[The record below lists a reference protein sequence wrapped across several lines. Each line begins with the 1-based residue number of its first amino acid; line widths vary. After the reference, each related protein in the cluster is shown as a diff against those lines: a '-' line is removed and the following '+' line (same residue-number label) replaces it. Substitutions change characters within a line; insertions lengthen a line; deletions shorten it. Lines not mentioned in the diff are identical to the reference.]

1 MTSATDERRRPVIVV
16 HGGAGTLT
24 RDLLPTELRREHE
37 AALVEALR
45 AGERV
50 LARGGSAL
58 DAVVAAV
65 AALEDAPQFNAG
77 RGAVFTADGTHELD
91 ASVMD
96 GRTLR
101 AGAVAGVTDVRNP
114 VLAAR
119 AVMTRTPH
127 VLMAGPAAERL
138 AAEAGLAPVGA
149 EYFATEL
156 RRAQLAEAKVR
167 DAGMLLDHDALSFRQ
182 SKAPDKYGTVG
193 AVALDAHGDLAAAT
207 STGGLTNK
215 LPGRVGDSPLVG
227 AGVYADNRSVAAS
240 ATGQGERFIEIAGC
254 HRLAMLVE
262 LGGRGVRDAA
272 DEVIHRALAE
282 RGGRGGIIAVDAM
295 GRVAMPFN
303 TPGMFR
309 GVMRVGG
316 EGRVAIFDDETTE
329 G

>member
-167 DAGMLLDHDALSFRQ
+167 DAGMVLDHDALSFRQ

-215 LPGRVGDSPLVG
+215 LPGG
-227 AGVYADNRSVAAS
+227 AWATRRSWAPGSTPTTAAS
-240 ATGQGERFIEIAGC
+240 RRRPPARASASSRSPAAIGWRCSSSSAAAGC
-254 HRLAMLVE
+254 VTRPT
-262 LGGRGVRDAA
+262 R
-272 DEVIHRALAE
+272 
-282 RGGRGGIIAVDAM
+282 
-295 GRVAMPFN
+295 
-303 TPGMFR
+303 
-309 GVMRVGG
+309 
-316 EGRVAIFDDETTE
+316 
-329 G
+329 

>member
-1 MTSATDERRRPVIVV
+1 MTVSGDRPTPTLVI

-24 RDLLPTELRREHE
+24 RDVLTEAQRREHE

-50 LARGGSAL
+50 LARGGTAL
-58 DAVVAAV
+58 DAVVEAV
-65 AALEDAPQFNAG
+65 VSLEDAPQFNAG
-77 RGAVFTADGTHELD
+77 HGAVFTSAGTHELD
-91 ASVMD
+91 ASLMD

-101 AGAVAGVTDVRNP
+101 AGAVAGVTNVRNP
-114 VLAAR
+114 VRAAR
-119 AVMTRTPH
+119 VVMTRTPH
-127 VLMAGPAAERL
+127 VLMVGPSAERL
-138 AAEAGLAPVGA
+138 AEAAGLEPVGP

-156 RRAQLAEAKVR
+156 RRAQLAEAKAR
-167 DAGMLLDHDALSFRQ
+167 DAGAVLDHDLLAFRQ
-182 SKAPDKYGTVG
+182 KVAAEKLGTVG

-240 ATGQGERFIEIAGC
+240 ATGQGEKFIEVAGC

-262 LGGRGVRDAA
+262 IGRMDLREAA
-272 DEVIHRALAE
+272 DEVISRALAGH
-282 RGGRGGIIAVDAM
+282 GGRGGIIAVDRR

-309 GVMRVGG
+309 GVVRVGA
-316 EGRVAIFDDETTE
+316 EARVAIFDDEAIDS
-329 G
+329 

>member
-1 MTSATDERRRPVIVV
+1 MTTNDRPRPIIAV

-24 RDLLPTELRREHE
+24 RDLLPPALRREHE
-37 AALVEALR
+37 AALAEALR

-50 LARGGSAL
+50 LASGGLAL
-58 DAVVAAV
+58 DAVVEAV
-65 AALEDAPQFNAG
+65 ASLEDAPMFNAG

-91 ASVMD
+91 ASIMD

-101 AGAVAGVTDVRNP
+101 AGAVAGVTNVRNP
-114 VLAAR
+114 VLAAK

-127 VLMAGPAAERL
+127 VLMAGAAAERL
-138 AAEAGLAPVGA
+138 AQEAGLTPVGV

-156 RRAQLAEAKVR
+156 RRTQLVEAKAR
-167 DAGMLLDHDALSFRQ
+167 DAGMVLDHDALSFRQ
-182 SKAPDKYGTVG
+182 STPPEKFGTVG
-193 AVALDAHGDLAAAT
+193 AVALDAHGNLAAAT

-262 LGGRGVRDAA
+262 LGGLGVRDAA
-272 DEVIHRALAE
+272 DEVIHRALARRE
-282 RGGRGGIIAVDAM
+282 GRGGIIAVDAT
-295 GRVAMPFN
+295 GRVALPFN

-316 EGRVAIFDDETTE
+316 EARVAIFDDETTE